1 MTRTLHAGAWYADA
15 LPSGEWVA
23 LYPHDKCETHAGDV
37 PLPPGEP
44 FGPRFVRCTAWGG
57 FRFAGQADA
66 GGAWEWQNGWR
77 KIDAPCVGTSP
88 VIYDDIGILHLSD
101 GSIGSQGWRYVERDG
116 TPEGHLFTGDATY
129 RREVAPG
136 VNLYEYSDVGGLL
149 IGQGQDGGAV
159 VWDGAWVPP
168 DPAQPKGIMR
178 LLEPGDAR
186 FIRATADGDRVAI
199 AMMKSDGAIIV
210 QTTLA
215 ELRALPPFITSEQPK
230 KPEQPKPEPVPM
242 SIPNQLGVVQRVRA
256 KYPTPLGAQHG
267 TFLIE
272 VAQMT
277 GGKLFRKDGGD
288 HTTLP
293 NGINVSLDI
302 LIIDSVSPPWWVDI
316 LGDAEVAAVP
326 AWDAHPNAGE
336 PEKFYDV
343 SSLVLPVPSQPPA
356 QPPSAPPQQ
365 PPATPVDLGP
375 FLARLTAAEA
385 SVDALGALVL
395 KLTESVDALKNAPPK
410 KYRATGRTSQD
421 YYHSH
426 SINVT
431 LDEIK

>member
-23 LYPHDKCETHAGDV
+23 LYPHDHVDTHQGAI

-57 FRFAGQADA
+57 FRFAGQADN
-66 GGAWEWQNGWR
+66 GGAWEWKNGWTH
-77 KIDAPCVGTSP
+77 INAPCVGTSP

-116 TPEGHLFTGDATY
+116 TPEGHLITGDATY

-159 VWDGAWVPP
+159 VWDGTLL
-168 DPAQPKGIMR
+168 R
-178 LLEPGDAR
+178 LLEPGDPR
-186 FIRATADGDRVAI
+186 FIRATADGDRVAV
-199 AMMKSDGAIIV
+199 AMMKSEGAVII

-215 ELRALPPFITSEQPK
+215 ELRALPPVPNPGAIVPNPGTP
-230 KPEQPKPEPVPM
+230 PVPPEHPV
-242 SIPNQLGVVQRVRA
+242 SIPNQLSVVQDTRR

-267 TFLIE
+267 AFLIA
-272 VAQMT
+272 VANAT

-293 NGINVSLDI
+293 NGINVSLDV
-302 LIIDSVSPPWWVDI
+302 LIIEGADGPWWVDI
-316 LGDAEVAAVP
+316 LGNAEGDAVP

-336 PEKFYDV
+336 PEKFVDV
-343 SSLVLPVPSQPPA
+343 RGLSTDVPPVPQTPPAPSPPPQQPPA
-356 QPPSAPPQQ
+356 QPPTQ
-365 PPATPVDLGP
+365 PPAPVVDLSP
-375 FLARLTAAEA
+375 VLAALAEQKVAILRLAAAVENVKMPQPA
-385 SVDALGALVL
+385 AVAFPDYSGKLPYLGSITL
-395 KLTESVDALKNAPPK
+395 KPVKP
-410 KYRATGRTSQD
+410 
-421 YYHSH
+421 
-426 SINVT
+426 
-431 LDEIK
+431 